1 MRKGENINE
10 KISASILLFNSHN
23 NLAKEVL
30 LLFIYNRD
38 IIIIHTITDEK
49 TEAQIYEMGSSNVH
63 SLKVMRPVVEY
74 CSIYWSGFWQERVGT
89 FELSNWRRI

>member
-1 MRKGENINE
+1 MK
-10 KISASILLFNSHN
+10 KISTSILLFNSHN
-23 NLAKEVL
+23 NLAKEVLL

-63 SLKVMRPVVEY
+63 SLKLMRPVVEY
-74 CSIYWSGFWQERVGT
+74 CSIYRSGFWQERVGT